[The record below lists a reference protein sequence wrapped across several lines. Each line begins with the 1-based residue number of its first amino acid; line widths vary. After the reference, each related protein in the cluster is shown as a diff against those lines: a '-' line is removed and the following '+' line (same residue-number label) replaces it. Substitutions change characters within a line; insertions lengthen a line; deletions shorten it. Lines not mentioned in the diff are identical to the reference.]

1 MESLWLSFC
10 KERSM
15 TRLAKTT
22 GNLAALRVMH
32 FSGLAFQSDSA
43 IFSAVFV

>member
-1 MESLWLSFC
+1 
-10 KERSM
+10 M

-22 GNLAALRVMH
+22 GNLAALRDMH
-32 FSGLAFQSDSA
+32 FSGQAFQSDSV